1 MPGDRLTSDD
11 RRRIAGWLADD
22 LTYAEIARRL
32 NRPKSTISREVA
44 RNGGAAAYRADRA
57 DQLTRQRARRR
68 KPARPAAAP
77 DGHTAYGRDP
87 SAVFAFEQRFVEQS
101 IVTGSPR
108 MVARILVCLYTTDS
122 GSLTAAELV
131 RRLRVSPA
139 SVSTAIFWA
148 ERQGLVV
155 RSREAGGRQ
164 EVYSI
169 DEDGG
174 YRSVLTSVRSNE
186 LLSALSKQGAEV
198 LGPDTPAGAR
208 LDKLA
213 RFLHLISVDLE
224 DSIYRRVREVFGE
237 PSARVSS
244 TGEEQEHELSDI
256 GHSPEH
262 CRFGVRCAC
271 GDPVCRPEY
280 SRTLWFDSRFV
291 EAVMFE
297 PQRLQAA
304 LH

>member
-11 RRRIAGWLADD
+11 RRRIADWLADD
-22 LTYAEIARRL
+22 VTYVEIARRL
-32 NRPKSTISREVA
+32 GRAKSTITREVA
-44 RNGGAAAYRADRA
+44 RNGGAAEYRADRA
-57 DQLTRQRARRR
+57 DRLTRQRARRR

-77 DGHTAYGRDP
+77 TGHTAHGRDP
-87 SAVFAFEQRFVEQS
+87 EAVFAFEQRFIEQT
-101 IVTGSPR
+101 IATGSPR

-139 SVSTAIFWA
+139 SVSTAIGWA

-155 RSREAGGRQ
+155 RTRGAKGRQ

-186 LLSALSKQGAEV
+186 LLAELSHQGAEV

-208 LDKLA
+208 LAKLA
-213 RFLHLISVDLE
+213 RFLHLISMDLE
-224 DSIYRRVREVFGE
+224 SSLNRRAREVFGPPDE
-237 PSARVSS
+237 PN
-244 TGEEQEHELSDI
+244 T
-256 GHSPEH
+256 SP
-262 CRFGVRCAC
+262 
-271 GDPVCRPEY
+271 
-280 SRTLWFDSRFV
+280 S
-291 EAVMFE
+291 
-297 PQRLQAA
+297 
-304 LH
+304 